1 MTSIFPFFTRTSKN
15 HPLLSFDT
23 IDFNIFEFEYNLFFS
38 EHCVENITLPLHN
51 QQHEKNKPRIIF
63 VHPYGISPMYAFMK
77 LKTKMIGI
85 NGTIMF
91 LKRAMKSR
99 EFKTR
104 DLTVQT

>member
-51 QQHEKNKPRIIF
+51 QQHEKKQ
-63 VHPYGISPMYAFMK
+63 
-77 LKTKMIGI
+77 TK
-85 NGTIMF
+85 NHF
-91 LKRAMKSR
+91 CASV
-99 EFKTR
+99 R
-104 DLTVQT
+104 DFTYVCLYEIEDKNDRH